1 MKTIGVLGGIGPQ
14 ATMDFEQRVHRIAQ
28 RLVPQ
33 DFGYGYPPMVVWYCR
48 HPPVIVKSDGRA
60 ELPLRPDPR
69 ILDAA
74 AKLGPLCD
82 FLAVACNSAHAFR
95 DDLERAAGRRI
106 VSMIDATL
114 AEVRRRNWTRVGVLT
129 FGDPSIYTHPLAH
142 MNVACE
148 TLDDAAH
155 RPLAAAIIHVMEGR
169 NADAEAAVAR
179 DTIATLRARGVDGVI
194 LGCTEIPVLLPDHEA
209 VVDLINP
216 IELLAEVAVRAALD

>member
-60 ELPLRPDPR
+60 EFPLRPDPR

-82 FLAVACNSAHAFR
+82 LLAVACNSAHAFR
-95 DDLERAAGRRI
+95 DDLERASGRRI

-114 AEVRRRNWTRVGVLT
+114 AEVRR
-129 FGDPSIYTHPLAH
+129 
-142 MNVACE
+142 
-148 TLDDAAH
+148 
-155 RPLAAAIIHVMEGR
+155 
-169 NADAEAAVAR
+169 
-179 DTIATLRARGVDGVI
+179 
-194 LGCTEIPVLLPDHEA
+194 
-209 VVDLINP
+209 
-216 IELLAEVAVRAALD
+216 